1 MRPLNKTYENKLFRA
16 EVNMENTMW
25 WNWYYDYND
34 YEYDDNTDDNT
45 DYSYI
50 DRELEKEILTEVLL
64 GPCTRKRKWTY
75 YAYRIVDMESF
86 YSKQVLR
93 EKRINDLLGLPGGTG
108 ITKKT
113 TLGDLIKKDVYNT

>member
-16 EVNMENTMW
+16 EVNMESTMW
-25 WNWYYDYND
+25 WNWYYDYD
-34 YEYDDNTDDNT
+34 EYEYDDYDNNP

-50 DRELEKEILTEVLL
+50 DRELEKEILNEVIL
-64 GPCTRKRKWTY
+64 GPCTRKRKGVY
-75 YAYRIVDMESF
+75 YTYRIIDMESF

-113 TLGDLIKKDVYNT
+113 TLGDLIKKDVG